1 MKRDLESEARP
12 KGPERRIPVEK
23 LHPLTRAL
31 LAKRKAQQGPQQAH
45 QGTEGQ
51 GGTGTAT
58 TGKDRCVACQGTGI
72 SSRGWQC
79 YPCRGKGFYQ

>member
-1 MKRDLESEARP
+1 MP
-12 KGPERRIPVEK
+12 KGPERKIPLEK

-31 LAKRKAQQGPQQAH
+31 LAKRKGAQQSDKRPRQGPQQAH
-45 QGTEGQ
+45 QGTDGQ

-58 TGKDRCVACQGTGI
+58 TGKDRCIACQGTGI